1 MATTRTYSK
10 ARAELASLCDLVAE
24 DREVVLIQRR
34 NAEDVALISAAE
46 LQSLMETLH
55 LLRSPKNA
63 KRLYTALDRALSD
76 EGKEMTTDEL
86 RNDLGL
92 L

>member
-63 KRLYTALDRALSD
+63 KRLFTALDRALSD